1 MAEKTK
7 ILGEKDAEFAVERQ
21 KFLELKETE
30 LELERDRIH
39 DLETQLQSQRDK
51 IFALQG
57 RIEVSHG
64 SRAEV
69 ITPEQILTNYDHDRS
84 ISDAE
89 QENFGLEAEEIENAE
104 FEKILEAKEQ
114 VLIEEVRLLD
124 ELRKSDIAN
133 SILDQIT
140 NTNIQT
146 EGSEMNYSTFGTE
159 EFPLRS
165 PDKKPKNLI
174 RISLKSKKESLRAS
188 LTNLQ
193 EEIENTSGLVTPII
207 SSTQNSQAN

>member
-124 ELRKSDIAN
+124 ELRKSNIAN

-140 NTNIQT
+140 TTNMQT
-146 EGSEMNYSTFGTE
+146 EGSEMNYSTFGAE
-159 EFPLRS
+159 ELPGRS
-165 PDKKPKNLI
+165 PTSKPKNLT

-193 EEIENTSGLVTPII
+193 EEMENSSGLITPII
-207 SSTQNSQAN
+207 SSTQNSKAN